1 MNQNMT
7 LAERVEQTKLPRTE
21 EKIVEMVMNDISKAA
36 FFNGAQLAAF
46 CGVSASL
53 VTRLIQKLGYQSFN
67 EFKLELQEI
76 YRQEVT
82 PYDIF
87 QKYLSEE
94 GSKNSSIHAVIAQD
108 IENLAAIEQN
118 NSAET
123 IDAVANAVHKAKK
136 VYILAMF
143 ASESPARTMAH
154 YLDRLNITY
163 QCVFDLGLS

>member
-7 LAERVEQTKLPRTE
+7 LAERVEQTKLTRTE

-76 YRQEVT
+76 RT
-82 PYDIF
+82 IF
-87 QKYLSEE
+87 FRSISQRKAVRTAPSMRLLPRISRTWQPLSRIIQPRRLMRLQMLYT
-94 GSKNSSIHAVIAQD
+94 KPRRSIYWRCLRLRVRR
-108 IENLAAIEQN
+108 ELWL
-118 NSAET
+118 T
-123 IDAVANAVHKAKK
+123 IWTA
-136 VYILAMF
+136 
-143 ASESPARTMAH
+143 
-154 YLDRLNITY
+154 
-163 QCVFDLGLS
+163 

>member
-7 LAERVEQTKLPRTE
+7 LAERVEQTKLTRTE

-87 QKYLSEE
+87 QKKAVRTAPSMRLLPRISRTWQPLSRIIQPRRLMRLQMLYT
-94 GSKNSSIHAVIAQD
+94 KPRRSIYWRCLRLRVRR
-108 IENLAAIEQN
+108 ELWL
-118 NSAET
+118 T
-123 IDAVANAVHKAKK
+123 IWTA
-136 VYILAMF
+136 
-143 ASESPARTMAH
+143 
-154 YLDRLNITY
+154 
-163 QCVFDLGLS
+163 

>member
-1 MNQNMT
+1 MT
-7 LAERVEQTKLPRTE
+7 LAERVEQTKLTRTE

-87 QKYLSEE
+87 QK
-94 GSKNSSIHAVIAQD
+94 
-108 IENLAAIEQN
+108 
-118 NSAET
+118 
-123 IDAVANAVHKAKK
+123 
-136 VYILAMF
+136 
-143 ASESPARTMAH
+143 
-154 YLDRLNITY
+154 
-163 QCVFDLGLS
+163 

>member
-7 LAERVEQTKLPRTE
+7 LAERVEQTKLTRTE

-94 GSKNSSIHAVIAQD
+94 GSKNSSIHAFITQD

-123 IDAVANAVHKAKK
+123 IDAVATIFTQKK
-136 VYILAMF
+136 WII
-143 ASESPARTMAH
+143 
-154 YLDRLNITY
+154 DRRLRR
-163 QCVFDLGLS
+163 